1 MPVKT
6 RSQVQLDNLKKTSYS
21 LQCVYKLVNLINHT
35 HELIPAIAVLLLP
48 GVGKNTLDRKIKKN
62 SNSNF
67 IKYRADCVFVEDII
81 DLNCNSLSEV
91 KYAFSIYKPYGCI
104 ENTLIYKKGQFVYP
118 DHYNQKKD
126 DICVGGIH
134 FFKSIEGVLS
144 YYIKGTNSK
153 YDLFRIYPGI
163 NPIHYSFY
171 KQYIPDGKYNIY
183 SGEGFWL
190 EEVKYEKNIL
200 REYNFVLNNKEYTTK
215 FSYCMN
221 YMTNT
226 ILVTA
231 MTFEKNH
238 LGNIYKVVR
247 DVKLDNFPDAIF

>member
-1 MPVKT
+1 
-6 RSQVQLDNLKKTSYS
+6 
-21 LQCVYKLVNLINHT
+21 
-35 HELIPAIAVLLLP
+35 
-48 GVGKNTLDRKIKKN
+48 
-62 SNSNF
+62 
-67 IKYRADCVFVEDII
+67 
-81 DLNCNSLSEV
+81 
-91 KYAFSIYKPYGCI
+91 
-104 ENTLIYKKGQFVYP
+104 
-118 DHYNQKKD
+118 
-126 DICVGGIH
+126 
-134 FFKSIEGVLS
+134 
-144 YYIKGTNSK
+144 
-153 YDLFRIYPGI
+153 
-163 NPIHYSFY
+163 
-171 KQYIPDGKYNIY
+171 
-183 SGEGFWL
+183 L